1 MESASL
7 RVARRGFLWAA
18 MALVAVLAC
27 HVAAAGADVV
37 SNDGTVK
44 VVFVGAAHRNFGA
57 PSTLSGTHRPV
68 FKIQVLQPNTPIQCQ
83 TNGVF
88 SLDRLT
94 ACGTQQSTGCPA
106 YQCWTYSPTVHD
118 AQFNA
123 LYVNEEPPEF
133 VWTDMEI
140 DYTTYTKPPQT
151 RIATPPDVSERYV
164 GSQVWEHPLFSFSDP
179 SSDPL
184 PVTFRCT
191 LSAPSGRPGRWR
203 SCRLPRL
210 RLTGVY
216 RLRARAVDV
225 FGRPDPTPAQYIFSP
240 TPCRVSVHGRLPSY
254 SRIRQHGLPLTIAC
268 IQPSHFETDLTVPYS
283 WQYSC
288 HGNTT
293 NSLGFI
299 RGRTTRGRQA
309 LHITLHTFPCAPT
322 PASGRSR
329 IPLLLQITPAPYGAG
344 QLRKFSARA

>member
-1 MESASL
+1 MESARL
-7 RVARRGFLWAA
+7 RVASRRLLLAA
-18 MALVAVLAC
+18 LALLAGLVW
-27 HVAAAGADVV
+27 HAAPAGADVV
-37 SNDGTVK
+37 NNDGTVK
-44 VVFVGAAHRNFGA
+44 VVFVGAVHRDFGA

-83 TNGVF
+83 TNGYG
-88 SLDRLT
+88 SLDHLT

-106 YQCWTYSPTVHD
+106 YQCWTYSPSVHD
-118 AQFNA
+118 AQFNT

-151 RIATPPDVSERYV
+151 RIATPPDVSQRYV
-164 GSQVWEHPLFSFSDP
+164 GVQVWEHPVFSFSDN

-191 LSAPSGRPGRWR
+191 LSALSARPGRWR
-203 SCRLPRL
+203 SCRMPRL

-225 FGRPDPTPAQYIFSP
+225 FGRPDPTPAQYVFSP
-240 TPCRVSVHGRLPSY
+240 TPCRTSVRGRLPSY
-254 SRIRQHGLPLTIAC
+254 SQIRRHGLPLTISC
-268 IQPSHFETDLTVPYS
+268 IQPSHFEADLNLPYS
-283 WQYSC
+283 WEYSC
-288 HGNTT
+288 HGQSTAG
-293 NSLGFI
+293 LGYL
-299 RGRTTRGRQA
+299 RAHTTRVRQ
-309 LHITLHTFPCAPT
+309 TLHLTLHAFGCAPT
-322 PASGRSR
+322 PASGITR
-329 IPLLLQITPAPYGAG
+329 IPLQLLITPAPYGAS

>member
-1 MESASL
+1 MESA
-7 RVARRGFLWAA
+7 RVRVVKRRLLLLALMLLGASAWHAA
-18 MALVAVLAC
+18 SAS
-27 HVAAAGADVV
+27 ADVV
-37 SNDGTVK
+37 NSDGTIRVM
-44 VVFVGAAHRNFGA
+44 FVGAVQRNGDV
-57 PSTLSGTHRPV
+57 PSTMSGTDRPV

-83 TNGVF
+83 TNGGG
-88 SLDRLT
+88 SLDHLT

-106 YQCWTYSPTVHD
+106 HQCWTYSPSVHD
-118 AQFNA
+118 AQFNT

-151 RIATPPDVSERYV
+151 RIAIPPDVSDRYPNP
-164 GSQVWEHPLFSFSDP
+164 QVWEHPLFSFSDN

-184 PVTFRCT
+184 PVTFRCS
-191 LSAPSGRPGRWR
+191 LSAPSARPGPWR

-225 FGRPDPTPAQYIFSP
+225 FGRPDPTPAQYVFSP

-254 SRIRQHGLPLTIAC
+254 SRIRRHGLPLAITC
-268 IQPSHFETDLTVPYS
+268 IQPSHFETDLTVPYA
-283 WQYSC
+283 WRYSC

-293 NSLGFI
+293 NALGFI
-299 RGRTTRGRQA
+299 RGRTTRGRQT
-309 LHITLHTFPCAPT
+309 LHVTMHTFPCAPT
-322 PASGRSR
+322 PAAGITR
-329 IPLLLQITPAPYGAG
+329 IPLLLQTTPAPYGAG
-344 QLRKFSARA
+344 QLRRFSARA